1 MFIAAIV
8 SSVAAANE
16 GKQYKAAKAAYSLYL
31 QDTNPITGAVSA
43 KADSA
48 QKQSEEHREK
58 LIKFFA
64 VSLLLY
70 FALIVML
77 ALLYMTG
84 TKSQKQ
90 TNQKRIKSCYKAKL
104 PNFCSGVF
112 SMLYL
117 IRLMREVSEV
127 LQEFRRGS
135 RKFC

>member
-1 MFIAAIV
+1 MKNKKSTVLFIVLAVIVFIAAVV

-16 GKQYKAAKAAYSLYL
+16 GKQYKAAKAAYSLYV

-48 QKQSEEHREK
+48 QKQSEEHRGK

-84 TKSQKQ
+84 TK
-90 TNQKRIKSCYKAKL
+90 KAESDESKK
-104 PNFCSGVF
+104 
-112 SMLYL
+112 
-117 IRLMREVSEV
+117 E
-127 LQEFRRGS
+127 
-135 RKFC
+135 

>member
-1 MFIAAIV
+1 MKNKKSTVLFIVLAVIVFIAAVV
-8 SSVAAANE
+8 SSIAAANE

-43 KADSA
+43 KADST

-84 TKSQKQ
+84 TK
-90 TNQKRIKSCYKAKL
+90 KAETDESKK
-104 PNFCSGVF
+104 
-112 SMLYL
+112 
-117 IRLMREVSEV
+117 E
-127 LQEFRRGS
+127 
-135 RKFC
+135 

>member
-1 MFIAAIV
+1 MKNKKSPVLFIVLAVIVFIAAAA

-16 GKQYKAAKAAYSLYL
+16 GKQYNAAKAAYSLYV

-48 QKQSEEHREK
+48 QKQSEEHRSK

-77 ALLYMTG
+77 ALLYITSNN
-84 TKSQKQ
+84 KVE
-90 TNQKRIKSCYKAKL
+90 AD
-104 PNFCSGVF
+104 
-112 SMLYL
+112 
-117 IRLMREVSEV
+117 EVKKE
-127 LQEFRRGS
+127 
-135 RKFC
+135 